1 MQDSI
6 LKAFSIIFNYM
17 FDGQESEPQ
26 LFEKQGFSSREMLIE
41 ECLVWVSKFIA
52 DIVDE
57 ETSDSVV
64 ITSGAIIG

>member
-1 MQDSI
+1 
-6 LKAFSIIFNYM
+6 M

-26 LFEKQGFSSREMLIE
+26 LFEKEGFSSREMLIE

-52 DIVDE
+52 AIIDE

-64 ITSGAIIG
+64 ISSGAIIG